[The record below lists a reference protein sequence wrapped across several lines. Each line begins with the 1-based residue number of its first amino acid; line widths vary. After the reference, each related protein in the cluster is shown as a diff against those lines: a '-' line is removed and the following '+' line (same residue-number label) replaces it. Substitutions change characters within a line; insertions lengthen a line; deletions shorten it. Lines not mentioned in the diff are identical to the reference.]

1 MVFRTEVGN
10 NLCIHGGYFR
20 VVGAGRKQYMI
31 HRKYVKKGVHNKVVY
46 MAIFGVEKMMFPG
59 KEIWLYGGYAGSIE
73 DGY

>member
-31 HRKYVKKGVHNKVVY
+31 HRKYVKKGVHNKVVLY
-46 MAIFGVEKMMFPG
+46 GYIWSRENDVSWEGDMAIWGVCRQH
-59 KEIWLYGGYAGSIE
+59 
-73 DGY
+73 